1 MCIAILNKRSQLSAA
16 TINTAWQNNPEGGGL
31 IWTERGTLKTFKT
44 YDAGEFLKTY
54 QTIRKRTKQ
63 PVVLHFRIA
72 TSGAKTLD
80 NLHPF
85 TVSPSLAFVHNGI
98 VCGLGNET
106 DSDTAELNKMLK
118 KLPANFL
125 QCPTTRE
132 LLRGYIG
139 SSKLV
144 FLDNTGRFTI
154 INETAGSWS
163 GDTWYS
169 NDSHEQTRYS
179 YFGTVKVDNH
189 AKTWKKPKSTAVLSH
204 AQYNRHAEGELENMQ
219 YLRSYFTGVTYKA
232 AEAIA
237 EALDTETHDVGFL
250 WEVEDA
256 ARLYNTYDLQEL
268 ERLLTSPPSSKA
280 TRYSYELWND

>member
-16 TINTAWQNNPEGGGL
+16 TINTAWNNNPEGGGL
-31 IWTERGTLKTFKT
+31 IWVEKGRLQTFKT

-54 QTIRKRTKQ
+54 QTARKRTKQ
-63 PVVLHFRIA
+63 PMVLHFRIA
-72 TSGAKTLD
+72 TSGARTLD

-85 TVSPSLAFVHNGI
+85 TVNTALAFVHNGI
-98 VCGLGNET
+98 ICGLGNET
-106 DSDTAELNKMLK
+106 HSDTAELNHMLR

-125 QCPTTRE
+125 QCETTRE

-139 SSKLV
+139 ASKLV
-144 FLDNTGRFTI
+144 FLDESGRYTI
-154 INETAGSWS
+154 INESAGKWQ

-169 NDSHEQTRYS
+169 NDSHEQSRYS
-179 YFGTVKVDNH
+179 YFGTVKVDKH
-189 AKTWKKPKSTAVLSH
+189 APKWKKAKSTPILSP
-204 AQYNRHAEGELENMQ
+204 AEYNRQAEGEMENMQ
-219 YLRSYFTGVTYKA
+219 YLRTYFSGVTYKA

-237 EALDTETHDVGFL
+237 EALDIETHAVGFL

-268 ERLLTSPPSSKA
+268 ERLLTSPPSAKRA
-280 TRYSYELWND
+280 AYAYDLWND

>member
-31 IWTERGTLKTFKT
+31 ILTERGALKTFKT

-63 PVVLHFRIA
+63 PVVLHIRIA

-85 TVSPSLAFVHNGI
+85 TVNNALAFLHNGI
-98 VCGLGNET
+98 VYGLGNDT
-106 DSDTAELNKMLK
+106 HSDTAELNTMLK

-125 QCPTTRE
+125 NCDTTRE

-139 SSKLV
+139 SSKLI

-154 INETAGSWS
+154 INEAAGNWS
-163 GDTWYS
+163 GDSWYS

-204 AQYNRHAEGELENMQ
+204 AQYNRHAEGELENMT

-237 EALDTETHDVGFL
+237 
-250 WEVEDA
+250 
-256 ARLYNTYDLQEL
+256 
-268 ERLLTSPPSSKA
+268 
-280 TRYSYELWND
+280 